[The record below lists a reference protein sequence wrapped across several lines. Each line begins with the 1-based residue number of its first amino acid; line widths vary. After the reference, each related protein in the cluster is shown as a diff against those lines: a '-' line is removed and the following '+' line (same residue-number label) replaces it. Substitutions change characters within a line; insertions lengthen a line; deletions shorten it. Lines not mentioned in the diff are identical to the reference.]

1 MKKNGVV
8 VGFDLGNDYSQ
19 ISYCKAEQS
28 MPDTMSLAAGEEQYN
43 IPTAVCRMK
52 CVQQCETQGN
62 NPTDLWCVGDDALQ
76 CASEGKGTLV
86 DNLMLLAK
94 NNVSVNV
101 GDENITA
108 SRLLT
113 VFINKTL
120 DILSKYVRLDDIE
133 AIAFTM
139 RDMSRE
145 LMENAKRATEGLEIK
160 NVDIYFLSHEDC
172 FFQYIIHQ
180 PSEMWIHDVV
190 LYDYRSDG
198 IKSYILQMNRKTNPV
213 ACFIESETFAQMKI
227 GNAAQKSDNERY
239 EKLDGELKKLDVRFL
254 EIAKKQCEAHNI
266 TTVFLLGDY
275 FSKGWCRESLRY
287 MCRGRRVF
295 QGNNLFSKGACY
307 GAREKAYPST
317 LSSLYVYLSD
327 DKLRANIGM
336 TCDRGQ
342 GEIYFPILDAGTNW
356 YDAKCE
362 FDVMLAINN
371 TITLNIAP
379 VDGGRTRIAKI
390 SLEGLKVRGNRTNRV
405 GLSFFME
412 DPQAVQIEI
421 TDKGFGEFFPSTGRM
436 WRECLPLEVIS

>member
-19 ISYCKAEQS
+19 VSYCKADQS
-28 MPDTMSLAAGEEQYN
+28 MPDTMSLVLGEEQYN
-43 IPTAVCRMK
+43 IPTLVCKM
-52 CVQQCETQGN
+52 QTQNGAGSAWCAGN
-62 NPTDLWCVGDDALQ
+62 DALK
-76 CASEGKGTLV
+76 CASDGNGVLV
-86 DNLMLLAK
+86 ENLMLLAK
-94 NNVSVNV
+94 DNVPVKV
-101 GDENITA
+101 YDEEITA
-108 SRLLT
+108 AVLLT
-113 VFINKTL
+113 VFLRKTL
-120 DILSKYVRLDDIE
+120 DILSKYVRIDDIE

-145 LMENAKRATEGLEIK
+145 LMENVRQAALGLNMK
-160 NVDIYFLSHEDC
+160 NADLYFLSYEDC

-190 LYDYRSDG
+190 LYDYCNDG
-198 IKSYILQMNRKTNPV
+198 VKSYILQMNRKTNPV
-213 ACFIESETFAQMKI
+213 ACFIESEAFAQMRIESGK
-227 GNAAQKSDNERY
+227 QKSED
-239 EKLDGELKKLDVRFL
+239 KLDRELDGKLL
-254 EIAKKQCEAHNI
+254 EIAKKQCETHDI

-275 FSKGWCRESLRY
+275 FSKGWCKESLRY

-307 GAREKAYPST
+307 AAREKAYPST
-317 LSSLYVYLSD
+317 LSTMYVYLSD

-342 GEIYFPILDAGTNW
+342 DEVYFPILDAGTNW

-362 FDVMLAINN
+362 FDVILAKNN

-379 VDGGRTRIAKI
+379 VDGGRTRLAKI

-412 DPQAVQIEI
+412 DPQAVQIEV

-436 WRECLPLEVIS
+436 WRESLTLEVIS